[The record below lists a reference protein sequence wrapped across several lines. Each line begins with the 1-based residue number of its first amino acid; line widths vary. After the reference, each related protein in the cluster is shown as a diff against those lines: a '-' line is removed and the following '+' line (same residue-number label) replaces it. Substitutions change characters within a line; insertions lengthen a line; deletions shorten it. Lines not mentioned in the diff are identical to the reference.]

1 MREDPDVI
9 VIGEMHDLETIE
21 NAITASETGH
31 LVIGTLHTANAPNT
45 LNRLLDV
52 FPPSQQPQ
60 IRAMTA
66 GSMRGVICQKLV
78 PDGFGGLTLIY
89 EIMLNSM
96 SVANIINEGKAFRL
110 HSTMVTANKQG
121 MCTFDQCLLEKY
133 SRNLITRE
141 AALDEMSD
149 PTIIA
154 QLNSIW
160 AQREAAAAT
169 AAQGK

>member
-1 MREDPDVI
+1 
-9 VIGEMHDLETIE
+9 
-21 NAITASETGH
+21 
-31 LVIGTLHTANAPNT
+31 
-45 LNRLLDV
+45 
-52 FPPSQQPQ
+52 
-60 IRAMTA
+60 
-66 GSMRGVICQKLV
+66 
-78 PDGFGGLTLIY
+78 
-89 EIMLNSM
+89 M

-133 SRNLITRE
+133 ARNLITRE

-160 AQREAAAAT
+160 AQREAAAAK